1 MYLVVLPAPWAAHRL
16 ANAWSDGKWPDVGV
30 ARQQVAWIS
39 VGWTTLCLST
49 MAAPQ
54 SRQMSRAGESKVS
67 RLLFARMGRS
77 KRSG

>member
-16 ANAWSDGKWPDVGV
+16 ANAWRDGKWPVYGV
-30 ARQQVAWIS
+30 ARQQVARIS

-54 SRQMSRAGESKVS
+54 TRQMSRAGDIHVS

-77 KRSG
+77 KRSV